1 MKKKQNIKPTEED
14 LKDWQSFIENIN
26 SIEDK
31 DAPLDNLIIEKNNDR
46 LFDIRKDLHG
56 LKMHE
61 ALDVVSNTIND
72 AIERKVRKI
81 LFITGKGLHSN
92 KEQDPYAS
100 RDLSLLRY
108 AVPEH
113 IENNFSD
120 HVIKIEQSPIK
131 FGGTGSIVVL
141 LKKKCFL

>member
-1 MKKKQNIKPTEED
+1 MKKKPNIKPTKED

-31 DAPLDNLIIEKNNDR
+31 DAPLDNSIIEKNNDR

-100 RDLSLLRY
+100 KDLSLLRY

-131 FGGTGSIVVL
+131 LGGSGSLIVL
-141 LKKKCFL
+141 LKKL

>member
-1 MKKKQNIKPTEED
+1 MKKKPNIKPTEED

-56 LKMHE
+56 LKIHE
-61 ALDVVSNTIND
+61 ALDVVSDTINE

-92 KEQDPYAS
+92 KDQDPYAS
-100 RDLSLLRY
+100 KDLSLLRY

-120 HVIKIEQSPIK
+120 DIIKIEQSPIK
-131 FGGTGSIVVL
+131 LGGTGSIIVF
-141 LKKKCFL
+141 LKKL

>member
-1 MKKKQNIKPTEED
+1 MKKKPNIKPTEED

-31 DAPLDNLIIEKNNDR
+31 DAPLDNLIKEKNNDR

-56 LKMHE
+56 LKIHE
-61 ALDVVSNTIND
+61 ALDVVSNTVND

-100 RDLSLLRY
+100 KDLSLLRY

-131 FGGTGSIVVL
+131 LGGSGSIIVF
-141 LKKKCFL
+141 LKKL

>member
-1 MKKKQNIKPTEED
+1 MKKKPNIRPTEED
-14 LKDWQSFIENIN
+14 LKDWQSFIENISN
-26 SIEDK
+26 IEDK

-100 RDLSLLRY
+100 KDLSLLRY

-120 HVIKIEQSPIK
+120 YIIKIEQSPTK
-131 FGGTGSIVVL
+131 FGGSGSIIVF
-141 LKKKCFL
+141 LKKL

>member
-1 MKKKQNIKPTEED
+1 VKKKQNIKPTEED

-31 DAPLDNLIIEKNNDR
+31 DAHLDNLIIEKNNDK

-100 RDLSLLRY
+100 KDLSLLRY

-120 HVIKIEQSPIK
+120 HIIKIEQSPIK
-131 FGGTGSIVVL
+131 LGGSGSIIVF
-141 LKKKCFL
+141 LKKL

>member
-1 MKKKQNIKPTEED
+1 VKKKLNIKPTEED

-31 DAPLDNLIIEKNNDR
+31 DAPLDNSIVAKNNDR

-100 RDLSLLRY
+100 KDLSLLRY

-120 HVIKIEQSPIK
+120 HIIKIEQSPIK
-131 FGGTGSIVVL
+131 LGGAGSIIVL
-141 LKKKCFL
+141 LKK

>member
-31 DAPLDNLIIEKNNDR
+31 DAPLDNSIIEKNNDR

-100 RDLSLLRY
+100 KDLSLLRY

-113 IENNFSD
+113 IENNFFD

-131 FGGTGSIVVL
+131 LGGSGSIIVF
-141 LKKKCFL
+141 LKKL

>member
-1 MKKKQNIKPTEED
+1 MKKKQSIKPTEED

-56 LKMHE
+56 LKIHE
-61 ALDVVSNTIND
+61 ALDVVSDTINE

-92 KEQDPYAS
+92 KDQDPYAS
-100 RDLSLLRY
+100 KDLSLLRY
-108 AVPEH
+108 AVPEY

-120 HVIKIEQSPIK
+120 HIIKIEQSPIK
-131 FGGTGSIVVL
+131 LGGTGSIIVF
-141 LKKKCFL
+141 LKKL

>member
-1 MKKKQNIKPTEED
+1 VKKRQSIKPTEED

-26 SIEDK
+26 SVEDK
-31 DAPLDNLIIEKNNDR
+31 DAPYDNLILEKNNCKM
-46 LFDIRKDLHG
+46 FDIRKDLHG

-61 ALDVVSNTIND
+61 ALDVVSDTIND

-100 RDLSLLRY
+100 KDLSLLRY

-113 IENNFSD
+113 IENNFSE
-120 HVIKIEQSPIK
+120 HIIKIEQSPIK
-131 FGGTGSIVVL
+131 LGGTGSIIVL
-141 LKKKCFL
+141 LKK

>member
-1 MKKKQNIKPTEED
+1 MKKKPNIKPTEED

-31 DAPLDNLIIEKNNDR
+31 DAPLDNSIIEKNNDR

-100 RDLSLLRY
+100 KDLSLLRY
-108 AVPEH
+108 AVPEY

-131 FGGTGSIVVL
+131 LGGSGSIIVF
-141 LKKKCFL
+141 LKKL

>member
-1 MKKKQNIKPTEED
+1 MKKKLNIKPTEED

-31 DAPLDNLIIEKNNDR
+31 DAPLDNSIVAKNNDR

-72 AIERKVRKI
+72 AIKRKVRKI
-81 LFITGKGLHSN
+81 LFITGKGIHSN
-92 KEQDPYAS
+92 KEHDPYAS
-100 RDLSLLRY
+100 KDLSLLRY
-108 AVPEH
+108 AVPEY

-120 HVIKIEQSPIK
+120 RIIRIEQSPVK
-131 FGGTGSIVVL
+131 LGGAGSIIVL
-141 LKKKCFL
+141 LKK

>member
-1 MKKKQNIKPTEED
+1 MKKKQSIKPTEED

-26 SIEDK
+26 SVEDK
-31 DAPLDNLIIEKNNDR
+31 DAPYDNLILEKNNDK

-61 ALDVVSNTIND
+61 ALEVVSNTIND
-72 AIERKVRKI
+72 AIERKVRTI

-100 RDLSLLRY
+100 KDLSLLRY

-113 IENNFSD
+113 IENNFSE
-120 HVIKIEQSPIK
+120 HIIKIEQSPIK
-131 FGGTGSIVVL
+131 LGGTGSIIVF
-141 LKKKCFL
+141 LKKL

>member
-1 MKKKQNIKPTEED
+1 MKKKPNIKPTEED

-31 DAPLDNLIIEKNNDR
+31 DAPLDNSIVAKNNDR

-100 RDLSLLRY
+100 KDLSLLRY

-113 IENNFSD
+113 IENNFSG

-131 FGGTGSIVVL
+131 LGGSGSIIVF
-141 LKKKCFL
+141 LKKL

>member
-1 MKKKQNIKPTEED
+1 MKKKPNIKPTEED

-31 DAPLDNLIIEKNNDR
+31 DAPLDNLISEKNNER

-100 RDLSLLRY
+100 KNLSLLRY

-120 HVIKIEQSPIK
+120 YIIKIEQSPTK
-131 FGGTGSIVVL
+131 LGGSGSIIVF
-141 LKKKCFL
+141 LKKL

>member
-1 MKKKQNIKPTEED
+1 VKKKQSIKPTEED

-26 SIEDK
+26 SVEDK
-31 DAPLDNLIIEKNNDR
+31 DAPYDNLILEKNNDK

-61 ALDVVSNTIND
+61 ALEVVSNTIND

-100 RDLSLLRY
+100 KDLSLLRY

-113 IENNFSD
+113 IENNFSE
-120 HVIKIEQSPIK
+120 HIIKIEQSPIK
-131 FGGTGSIVVL
+131 LGGTGSIIVF
-141 LKKKCFL
+141 LKKL

>member
-1 MKKKQNIKPTEED
+1 VKKKPNIKPTEED

-31 DAPLDNLIIEKNNDR
+31 DAPLDNLIKEKNNDR

-56 LKMHE
+56 LKMHK

-100 RDLSLLRY
+100 KDLSLLRY

-120 HVIKIEQSPIK
+120 HVIKIEQSPIRL
-131 FGGTGSIVVL
+131 GGSGSIIVL
-141 LKKKCFL
+141 LKK

>member
-1 MKKKQNIKPTEED
+1 MKKKPNIKPTKED
-14 LKDWQSFIENIN
+14 LKDWESFIENIN

-31 DAPLDNLIIEKNNDR
+31 DAPLDNSIIEKNNDR

-72 AIERKVRKI
+72 AIVRKVRKI

-100 RDLSLLRY
+100 KDLSLLRY
-108 AVPEH
+108 AVPEY

-131 FGGTGSIVVL
+131 LGGSGSIIVF
-141 LKKKCFL
+141 LKKL

>member
-1 MKKKQNIKPTEED
+1 MKKKPNIKPTEED

-31 DAPLDNLIIEKNNDR
+31 DAPLDNSIIEKNKDR

-100 RDLSLLRY
+100 KDLSLLRY

-131 FGGTGSIVVL
+131 LGGTGSIIVL
-141 LKKKCFL
+141 LKK

>member
-1 MKKKQNIKPTEED
+1 MKKKPNIKPTEED

-31 DAPLDNLIIEKNNDR
+31 DAPLDNSIIEKNNDR

-56 LKMHE
+56 LKMHK
-61 ALDVVSNTIND
+61 ALDVVSNTIKD

-100 RDLSLLRY
+100 KDLSLLRY

-131 FGGTGSIVVL
+131 LGGSGSIIVF
-141 LKKKCFL
+141 LKKL